1 MAETVC
7 TCSICGAIYP
17 IEQLHEFD
25 EQLLCEHC
33 LNEETV
39 VCSECGER
47 LWLDNNAGDSR
58 EPFCARCFDRS
69 YTTCSQCTR
78 VIRLENVYYEADDDE
93 EACPL
98 CRECFTSAEMNH
110 SINDY
115 YYKPKPIFHGDGD
128 RYFGI
133 ELEIDDAGES
143 SSNAKAILEIANAGY
158 DFAYCKHDGSLNDG
172 FEIVTH
178 PMTYDY
184 HHRIMPWADILGKA
198 AEMGYRSHKART
210 CGLHIHVSKTTFG
223 TALEQQEACVARVLY
238 FFEKNWAE
246 LLKFSR
252 RTELQLKRW
261 AARYGYKEQ
270 PKEILDHAKSGY
282 GGGRYTCVNL
292 TNENTIEFRIFRGTL
307 KLNTLMA
314 TLQLVD
320 KICDMALSFS
330 DEEIKK
336 LSWTAFAASIQADDC
351 PELIRYLKERQLYVN
366 EPVAGEEEV

>member
-1 MAETVC
+1 MADQVF

-17 IEQLHEFD
+17 MEASHEFD
-25 EQLLCEHC
+25 DQLLCEHC
-33 LNEETV
+33 LSHETV
-39 VCSECGER
+39 VCSTCGER
-47 LWLDNNAGDSR
+47 LWLDDNAGDSSV
-58 EPFCARCFDRS
+58 PLCARCFDRS
-69 YTTCSQCTR
+69 FTTCNICTR
-78 VIRLENVYYEADDDE
+78 VIRLEDVYYEADDDDE
-93 EACPL
+93 DCPL
-98 CRECFTSAEMNH
+98 CRECFISTERNH

-115 YYKPKPIFHGDGD
+115 YYKPDPIFYGEDD

-133 ELEIDDAGES
+133 ELEIDGAGES
-143 SSNAKAILEIANAGY
+143 PANAKAILDIANAEY

-178 PMTYDY
+178 PMTYEF
-184 HHRIMPWADILGKA
+184 HHNSMPWSDVLHKA
-198 AEMGYRSHKART
+198 AEMGYQSHKART
-210 CGLHIHVSKTTFG
+210 CGLHIHVSKSAFG
-223 TALEQQEACVARVLY
+223 DTVEQQEACIARILY

-292 TNENTIEFRIFRGTL
+292 TNQNTIEFRIFRGTL

-320 KICDMALSFS
+320 KICDVALSFS
-330 DEEIKK
+330 DEELKR
-336 LSWTAFAASIQADDC
+336 LSWADFTASIHAGDY
-351 PELIRYLKERQLYVN
+351 PELIRYLKERRLYVN
-366 EPVAGEEEV
+366 EPVVGEEEV